1 MALDTNFIGGLS
13 RMRDLA
19 PDDVIDRRR
28 VERGVGR
35 VLAARGFER
44 LDPPALERSDLFVRK
59 SGGEIAGS
67 LYAFTDPGG
76 VSVSL
81 RPEFTPSIIRWRV
94 ENDRTGAGARRY
106 SYSGPVFRYGEGARF
121 RQFQQAG
128 AELIGVPGSEGD
140 SEILRT
146 AVDCLESAGVRDVR
160 VRVGHVGVLRDVL
173 AARGLS
179 ERARMFILS
188 HLAEIGRGADGGE
201 RLIEKAAAAGLILD
215 GRNGAT
221 ATSSRRADAA
231 AENRASPALD
241 ALADSISGPTGRRS
255 AERILSRLVM
265 RRGQAASAADF
276 RAAINGVSRLA
287 NGADNDAPADSRD
300 ALARAKT
307 VLEDCGAS
315 PRSLNELKSTLEN
328 LRSAGAAAVD
338 LDFSFVRGLAYYTGV
353 VFEFMGS
360 GGAYPLG
367 GGGRYDDLVKA
378 FGGADEPACG
388 FALDVD
394 ELSLQVRAPD
404 AAAKAAR

>member
-1 MALDTNFIGGLS
+1 
-13 RMRDLA
+13 MRDLA
-19 PDDVIDRRR
+19 PDDVVDRNR

-94 ENDRTGAGARRY
+94 ENDRADGGAKRY

-146 AVDCLESAGVRDVR
+146 AVDCLESAGIRGVR

-188 HLAEIGRGADGGE
+188 NLAEIGRDKDAGE

-221 ATSSRRADAA
+221 ATFQRADS
-231 AENRASPALD
+231 EEEDRASPALD

-287 NGADNDAPADSRD
+287 NGADADDFQD

-315 PRSLNELKSTLEN
+315 LRSLNELENTLEN

-338 LDFSFVRGLAYYTGV
+338 LDFSFVRGLAYYTGI
-353 VFEFMGS
+353 VFEFMGR

-378 FGGADEPACG
+378 FGGADDPACG

-404 AAAKAAR
+404 AAAKAAL

>member
-1 MALDTNFIGGLS
+1 
-13 RMRDLA
+13 
-19 PDDVIDRRR
+19 
-28 VERGVGR
+28 
-35 VLAARGFER
+35 
-44 LDPPALERSDLFVRK
+44 
-59 SGGEIAGS
+59 
-67 LYAFTDPGG
+67 
-76 VSVSL
+76 
-81 RPEFTPSIIRWRV
+81 
-94 ENDRTGAGARRY
+94 
-106 SYSGPVFRYGEGARF
+106 
-121 RQFQQAG
+121 
-128 AELIGVPGSEGD
+128 
-140 SEILRT
+140 
-146 AVDCLESAGVRDVR
+146 
-160 VRVGHVGVLRDVL
+160 
-173 AARGLS
+173 
-179 ERARMFILS
+179 MFILS
-188 HLAEIGRGADGGE
+188 NLAEIGRGADGGE

-231 AENRASPALD
+231 DAENRASPALD

-287 NGADNDAPADSRD
+287 NGADADDPADSRD
-300 ALARAKT
+300 ALARAKS
-307 VLEDCGAS
+307 VLQDCGAS
-315 PRSLNELKSTLEN
+315 PRSLNELESTLEN
-328 LRSAGAAAVD
+328 LRGAGAAAVD

-353 VFEFMGS
+353 VFEFMG

-378 FGGADEPACG
+378 FGGADAPACG

>member
-1 MALDTNFIGGLS
+1 
-13 RMRDLA
+13 MRDLA
-19 PDDVIDRRR
+19 PDDVVDRNR
-28 VERGVGR
+28 VERGVVR

-94 ENDRTGAGARRY
+94 ENDRADGGAKRY

-128 AELIGVPGSEGD
+128 AEFIGVPGSEGD

-146 AVDCLESAGVRDVR
+146 AVDCLESAGVRGVR

-188 HLAEIGRGADGGE
+188 NLAEIGRDDDGE
-201 RLIEKAAAAGLILD
+201 SRIIEKAAAAGLILD
-215 GRNGAT
+215 GRNGAI
-221 ATSSRRADAA
+221 AASRRSDDAA

-287 NGADNDAPADSRD
+287 NGANDDDIQD
-300 ALARAKT
+300 ALARAKS

-315 PRSLNELKSTLEN
+315 LRSLNELESTLEN

-338 LDFSFVRGLAYYTGV
+338 LDFSFVRGLAYYTGI

-367 GGGRYDDLVKA
+367 GGGRYDGLVKA
-378 FGGADEPACG
+378 FGGADDPACG

-394 ELSLQVRAPD
+394 ELSLQIRAPD

>member
-19 PDDVIDRRR
+19 PDDVVDRNR

-94 ENDRTGAGARRY
+94 ENDRADGGAKRY

-146 AVDCLESAGVRDVR
+146 AVDCLESAGVRGVR

-188 HLAEIGRGADGGE
+188 NLAEIGRDDDGE
-201 RLIEKAAAAGLILD
+201 
-215 GRNGAT
+215 
-221 ATSSRRADAA
+221 
-231 AENRASPALD
+231 
-241 ALADSISGPTGRRS
+241 
-255 AERILSRLVM
+255 
-265 RRGQAASAADF
+265 
-276 RAAINGVSRLA
+276 
-287 NGADNDAPADSRD
+287 
-300 ALARAKT
+300 
-307 VLEDCGAS
+307 
-315 PRSLNELKSTLEN
+315 
-328 LRSAGAAAVD
+328 
-338 LDFSFVRGLAYYTGV
+338 
-353 VFEFMGS
+353 
-360 GGAYPLG
+360 
-367 GGGRYDDLVKA
+367 
-378 FGGADEPACG
+378 
-388 FALDVD
+388 
-394 ELSLQVRAPD
+394 
-404 AAAKAAR
+404 

>member
-1 MALDTNFIGGLS
+1 
-13 RMRDLA
+13 MRDLA

-35 VLAARGFER
+35 ILAARGFER
-44 LDPPALERSDLFVRK
+44 LDPPALERSDLFIRK

-94 ENDRTGAGARRY
+94 ENDPPDAGARRY

-128 AELIGVPGSEGD
+128 AELIGVSGAEGD

-146 AVDCLESAGVRDVR
+146 AVDCLESAGVGDVR

-173 AARGLS
+173 ASRGIS

-188 HLAEIGRGADGGE
+188 NISDITRGADGE
-201 RLIEKAAAAGLILD
+201 SRILEKAAAAGLILD
-215 GRNGAT
+215 GRNAEPPP
-221 ATSSRRADAA
+221 SQRADDD
-231 AENRASPALD
+231 EDRASPALD
-241 ALADSISGPTGRRS
+241 ALAESISGPTGRRS

-265 RRGQAASAADF
+265 RRSQAARAADF
-276 RAAINGVSRLA
+276 QAAINGVSRLA
-287 NGADNDAPADSRD
+287 NGANDDSDSQD

-315 PRSLNELKSTLEN
+315 PRSLNELEDTLER
-328 LRSAGAAAVD
+328 LRKDGAGAASID

-353 VFEFMGS
+353 VFEFTG

-378 FGGADEPACG
+378 FGGADDPACG

-394 ELSLQVRAPD
+394 ELSLQIRAPD
-404 AAAKAAR
+404 GAAKAAAR

>member
-1 MALDTNFIGGLS
+1 MALALDTNFIGGLS

-19 PDDVIDRRR
+19 PDEVIDRRR

-35 VLAARGFER
+35 ILAARGFER
-44 LDPPALERSDLFVRK
+44 LDPPALERSDLFIRK

-81 RPEFTPSIIRWRV
+81 RPEFTPSIIRWHV
-94 ENDRTGAGARRY
+94 ENDPPDAGARRY

-128 AELIGVPGSEGD
+128 AELIGVSGAEGD

-146 AVDCLESAGVRDVR
+146 AAACLESAGVRDVR

-173 AARGLS
+173 ASRGIS

-188 HLAEIGRGADGGE
+188 NISDATRGEDGE
-201 RLIEKAAAAGLILD
+201 SRLLEKAAAAGLILD
-215 GRNGAT
+215 ARNGAPPP
-221 ATSSRRADAA
+221 SQRADGG
-231 AENRASPALD
+231 EDRASPALD
-241 ALADSISGPTGRRS
+241 ALAESISGPTGRRS

-265 RRGQAASAADF
+265 RRSQAASAADF
-276 RAAINGVSRLA
+276 QAAISGAARLA
-287 NGADNDAPADSRD
+287 NGADDADAQD
-300 ALARAKT
+300 ALTRAKT

-315 PRSLNELKSTLEN
+315 LQSLNELEETLES
-328 LRSAGAAAVD
+328 LRSAGATSIN

-353 VFEFMGS
+353 VFEFAG
-360 GGAYPLG
+360 GGAHPLG

-378 FGGADEPACG
+378 FGGADAPACG

-394 ELSLQVRAPD
+394 ELSLQIRAPD
-404 AAAKAAR
+404 AAAKAAAR